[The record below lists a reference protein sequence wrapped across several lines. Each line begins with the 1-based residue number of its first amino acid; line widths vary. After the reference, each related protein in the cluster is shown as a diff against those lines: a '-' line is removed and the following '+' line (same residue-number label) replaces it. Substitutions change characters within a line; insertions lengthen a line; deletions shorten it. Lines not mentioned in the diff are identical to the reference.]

1 MRRWLR
7 GLGALIALAG
17 VLVGAPLLLLAWGR
31 LRLWTWE
38 PGFDDGSLLLAV
50 LTTAGWLAWAAFT
63 GTTIL
68 EAIRRE
74 SGHAARSIRG
84 EEIAR
89 RLVLRMVNEA
99 FFILEE
105 GIAQRESDLDVAVVL
120 GLRFPDFRGGV
131 LKYAK
136 DLGLGAVYDELQKL
150 AAQCGERFSP
160 CERLRTMKGTD

>member
-68 EAIRRE
+68 EAIRLL
-74 SGHAARSIRG
+74 SGNRFVVNVPLLGGLQALCAG
-84 EEIAR
+84 
-89 RLVLRMVNEA
+89 LV
-99 FFILEE
+99 I
-105 GIAQRESDLDVAVVL
+105 AVVAMAASA
-120 GLRFPDFRGGV
+120 PSVPGG
-131 LKYAK
+131 AST
-136 DLGLGAVYDELQKL
+136 GAGAVG
-150 AAQCGERFSP
+150 ASGSP
-160 CERLRTMKGTD
+160 ASV